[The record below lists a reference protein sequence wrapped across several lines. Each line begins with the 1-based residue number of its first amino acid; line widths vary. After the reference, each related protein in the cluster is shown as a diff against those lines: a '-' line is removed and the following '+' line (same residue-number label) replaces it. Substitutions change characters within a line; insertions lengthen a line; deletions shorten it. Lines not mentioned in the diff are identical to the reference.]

1 MDFSEVYAEF
11 QDAAKLP
18 EELGTVETMQ
28 RKIADFYAVNGGGR

>member
-18 EELGTVETMQ
+18 EELSTVSTLQ
-28 RKIADFYAVNGGGR
+28 QKISDYYALSGAGK